1 MADESVLVLDAG
13 SSSIRCHIVDSQCRV
28 AYAVSRP
35 WTYLE
40 EPDASELA
48 RAFDHEACWQSA
60 QDAIRECVNSLPHDS
75 HSISAVAVTSQRQSL
90 VFLDESGNVI
100 YAGPNTDLRAVFE
113 GFALDSGHGHIIRY
127 TIGGRPTFMTAPGK
141 LAWFREHR
149 PDSYS
154 RIAYVMTLADWI
166 TSKLTGKLGCERGLA
181 TESGLISLGEREV
194 SQSLF
199 KRLNLNCP
207 IPPIHEPL
215 SVRSAV
221 AIPKLGITWPVL
233 VVNAGPDTQCGLVG
247 MGIVEHGSAGI
258 VAGWSATA
266 QMLTSDTHVPPGM
279 KTWSGCFQIPNLRI
293 VESNAGDM
301 GNSLHWLVDL
311 LFGDRSDPYSTLTEA
326 AQEVSIGS
334 DGVAAFLGPQAM
346 DTSSLTM
353 KLGGITFP
361 VPLSLGGP
369 TKGQIARSALESFA
383 YALRANLEQ
392 TERVAGF
399 EADRV
404 ALGGGITRI
413 PSFNRIVTDVLG
425 REVELSAA
433 YSATALGASLIA
445 RAATGQVSSLP
456 EAATRISLN
465 NPRLSPDTRDASEYD
480 DRYQEWLQMQ
490 HTLGQMLS

>member
-13 SSSIRCHIVDSQCRV
+13 SSSIRCHLVDSRFRV
-28 AYAVSRP
+28 IRSVSRP
-35 WTYLE
+35 WTYIE

-60 QDAIRECVNSLPHDS
+60 RDAISECVNSIPSGPRSL
-75 HSISAVAVTSQRQSL
+75 SAIAVTSQRQSL
-90 VFLDESGNVI
+90 VFMDEGGNVI

-113 GFALDSGHGHIIRY
+113 GFALDSGHDHLIRS
-127 TIGGRPTFMTAPGK
+127 TTGGRPTFMTAPGK
-141 LAWFREHR
+141 LAWFKERR

-154 RIAYVMTLADWI
+154 RIAYVLTLADWI
-166 TSKLTGKLGCERGLA
+166 TFKLTGKLGCERILA
-181 TESGLISLGEREV
+181 TEGGLIGISP
-194 SQSLF
+194 QNPAPPLF
-199 KRLNLNCP
+199 RQLDLNCP
-207 IPPIHEPL
+207 IPPVHEAL
-215 SVRSAV
+215 SARGATSM
-221 AIPKLGITWPVL
+221 PELGISSPVP

-247 MGIVEHGSAGI
+247 MGIVERGSAGI

-266 QMLTSDTHVPPGM
+266 QILTSDTGVPPGM

-311 LFGDRSDPYSTLTEA
+311 LFGDRDDPYSSLNEA
-326 AQEVSIGS
+326 AQDVSVGS

-413 PSFNRIVTDVLG
+413 PSFNRIITDVLG

-456 EAATRISLN
+456 EAAMQLSLN